1 MSDAEIIVSFRARTE
16 EAILETQKKYDKL
29 CRHVVGNVLSCSE
42 DIDEVIN
49 DAYLA
54 LWNSPPPESS
64 EDLSPYLCKIAKN
77 LALKKL
83 RYNISQK
90 RNSNMSVSLDDTD
103 FNTADDFVTAL
114 EGKET
119 ARHINNFLQKTKFTD
134 RNIFLR
140 KYFVGD
146 SIEQISVTFGFS
158 QSKVKSSL
166 HRTRNKLREYLI
178 KKGIEL

>member
-1 MSDAEIIVSFRARTE
+1 MSNAEIIVSFRARTE

-29 CRHVVGNVLSCSE
+29 CRHVVGNVLSCPE
-42 DIDEVIN
+42 DIDEVMN
-49 DAYLA
+49 DTYHA
-54 LWNSPPPESS
+54 LWNSSLPESP

-83 RYNISQK
+83 RYNTTQK
-90 RNSNMSVSLDDTD
+90 RNSNMSVPLDDTD
-103 FNTADDFVTAL
+103 YSATGDFVTAL

-119 ARHINNFLQKTKFTD
+119 AQYINDFLQKAKFTD

-146 SIEQISVTFGFS
+146 SIEQIAVTFGFS

-178 KKGIEL
+178 KKGIEP